1 MATTGSSSG
10 AAAVGPGPEC
20 ALLIERNDKVMTQE
34 ARAVLWDMDGT
45 LLDSADYHWLAW
57 REVLAAEGFELTRKR
72 FAESFGRRNDATL
85 RAYFGEE
92 FPLSEVERIGAIKEA
107 RYRELVRT
115 RGVTFMPGVA
125 RWLARLNAEGWRQAL
140 ASSASLENVE
150 VILGALSIEDRFHAI
165 VTAEDVSR
173 GKPDP
178 EVFLVAAARVSAPPP
193 RCVVIEDSAAGIEAA
208 RRAGMPT
215 VGVLSSHASLESD
228 LTVSTLDEL
237 EEDAF
242 DRLLTS

>member
-1 MATTGSSSG
+1 M
-10 AAAVGPGPEC
+10 
-20 ALLIERNDKVMTQE
+20 IQE

-57 REVLAAEGFELTRKR
+57 RKVLAVEGFELTRKR
-72 FAESFGRRNDATL
+72 FTESFGRRNDATL

-92 FPLSEVERIGAIKEA
+92 FPLSEVERISAIKEA

-115 RGVTFMPGVA
+115 RGVTLLPGVE
-125 RWLARLNAEGWRQAL
+125 RWLARLNADGWRQAL

-150 VILGALSIEDRFHAI
+150 VILAALSIEGRFDAI

-178 EVFLVAAARVSAPPP
+178 EVFLVAAARVSAPPA

-215 VGVLSSHASLESD
+215 VGVLSSHASLEAD

-237 EEDAF
+237 EDDAF